1 MGVTDQFQT
10 TETIRV
16 WPVTFVSH
24 GSLMDDRPSEA
35 GRMQGGICECG
46 LGDSLISNHQLT
58 NVKRDAGPLGP
69 NGLSRRWKPGGAT
82 KRRLG
87 ADFAA
92 WSPKRRRRHGKPLE
106 RDAV

>member
-69 NGLSRRWKPGGAT
+69 NG
-82 KRRLG
+82 
-87 ADFAA
+87 F
-92 WSPKRRRRHGKPLE
+92 
-106 RDAV
+106 RDAADLEVLRKDAWALTLLPGLPRGDADMINL